1 MAAPPRPGRVAL
13 IWIGRIGGPALA
25 VLMYFAAQNLG
36 GLPEEGRRV
45 AAIGAL
51 IGVLW
56 MTEALPLPVTSL
68 LPLLLFPLSGVLSFD
83 KAAAPYA
90 NEYIF
95 MFMGGFMIA
104 QAIERWNLHRRI
116 ALLTVLA
123 VGTRPRQM
131 VGGFMAATALLSM
144 WISNTATAMMMLPI
158 GLSVASLLAG
168 RLGTPEESAAAG
180 SQPAAFPPREAD
192 RFTVCLL
199 LGIAYASS
207 IGGLATL
214 VGTPPNTFLAGF
226 MASKGVVI
234 SFGRWMIFAVPLA
247 ATFLGITWLMLT
259 FLFYPLGIRPIPGGR
274 QLIRDELRRLGPM
287 SRGEWTVLAVFAL
300 TALAWVAREPLADWP
315 WLAERIPLLARVNDP
330 MIALAGAVLLFAVPV
345 NLRHGT
351 FALDWETAVKL
362 PWGVLLLFGGG
373 LSLAAAATQGGFTAW
388 VGEQVAGLHGLS
400 TVTTIVI
407 LCLILVFLTEIAS
420 NTAVATAFLPIVYG
434 VALGLGIDP
443 MLLLVPVAI
452 VASCAFMLPA
462 ATPPNAIV
470 FGSGHV
476 SVWQMMRA
484 GFWLNLTVVALIP
497 WFVYGIAVWALGISV

>member
-1 MAAPPRPGRVAL
+1 M
-13 IWIGRIGGPALA
+13 IWVGRIGGPALA
-25 VLMYFAAQNLG
+25 MLMYFATQNLG
-36 GLPEEGRRV
+36 GLPEDGRRV

-56 MTEALPLPVTSL
+56 MTEALPLPITSL
-68 LPLLLFPLSGVLSFD
+68 LPLILFPLSGVLSFE

-95 MFMGGFMIA
+95 LFMGGFMIA

-123 VGTRPRQM
+123 VGTRPRPM
-131 VGGFMAATALLSM
+131 VGGFMVATALLSM

-158 GLSVASLLAG
+158 GLSVASLMAG
-168 RLGTPEESAAAG
+168 RLRLPEEQTSGSSEAAAL
-180 SQPAAFPPREAD
+180 APREAD

-226 MASKGVVI
+226 LASKGVVV
-234 SFGRWMIFAVPLA
+234 SFGRWMVFAVPLS

-259 FLFYPLGIRPIPGGR
+259 FLFYPLGIAPIPGGR
-274 QLIRDELRRLGPM
+274 QLIRNELGRLGPV
-287 SRGEWTVLAVFAL
+287 SRAEWTVMAVFTL
-300 TALAWVAREPLADWP
+300 TALAWIAREPLANWP
-315 WLAERIPLLARVNDP
+315 WFVERVPLLARVNDS
-330 MIALAGAVLLFAVPV
+330 MIALVGALLLFAIPV
-345 NLRHGT
+345 NLRDGV

-373 LSLAAAATQGGFTAW
+373 LSLAAAATQGGFTGW
-388 VGEQVAGLHGLS
+388 VGQQVAGLQGLS
-400 TVTTIVI
+400 TVALIVI
-407 LCLILVFLTEIAS
+407 ISSIIVFLTEIAS

-434 VALGLGIDP
+434 VALGLEIDP
-443 MLLLVPVAI
+443 MLLVVPATI

-470 FGSGHV
+470 FGSGQV
-476 SVWQMMRA
+476 TVWQMMRV
-484 GFWLNLTVVALIP
+484 GFWLNLVVVALIP
-497 WFVYGIAVWALGISV
+497 WFLYGIALWALGIQT